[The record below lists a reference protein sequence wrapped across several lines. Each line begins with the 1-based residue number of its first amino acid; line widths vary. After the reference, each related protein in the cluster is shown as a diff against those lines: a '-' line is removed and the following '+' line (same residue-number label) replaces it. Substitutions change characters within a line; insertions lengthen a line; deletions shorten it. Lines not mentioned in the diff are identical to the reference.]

1 MKVEKARVEEV
12 RLSIPEGFSSAEK
25 ALEHYGRVCYRSED
39 KITQDSADRFV
50 KMLYDRGHHAMLE
63 FVDAT
68 VIYSCDRG
76 MSHEQV
82 RHRLVSYA
90 QECVSG
96 DTEIKKGLTVKQ
108 LYDRHATPMGREYNR
123 RLHLKS
129 MAEDGRIVPNSLVD
143 VWSKGVAK
151 VYAVTTQLGYSL
163 KTTSSHRFCLPEG
176 VETELGDLSVGDQV
190 LVNCHNKLHHG
201 WYFGTKV
208 HQDEIV
214 SIELVGEEE
223 VFELEMMAPLRNF
236 VGNGIVT
243 HNSTRYCNYSRDKF
257 DSQITVIE
265 QPTLEKNYAAK
276 EVWMQA
282 NRQIEEAYLKLLD
295 LGIPPQSAR
304 SILPIGLKTRLVVK
318 ANLREWLTIFG
329 LRCDT
334 PAHEIIRACSKEVLF
349 TLFQRVPSIFT
360 ESAEKY
366 LAVK

>member
-90 QECVSG
+90 QE
-96 DTEIKKGLTVKQ
+96 
-108 LYDRHATPMGREYNR
+108 
-123 RLHLKS
+123 
-129 MAEDGRIVPNSLVD
+129 
-143 VWSKGVAK
+143 
-151 VYAVTTQLGYSL
+151 
-163 KTTSSHRFCLPEG
+163 
-176 VETELGDLSVGDQV
+176 
-190 LVNCHNKLHHG
+190 
-201 WYFGTKV
+201 
-208 HQDEIV
+208 
-214 SIELVGEEE
+214 
-223 VFELEMMAPLRNF
+223 
-236 VGNGIVT
+236 
-243 HNSTRYCNYSRDKF
+243 STRYCNYSRDKF